1 MKSVGIITLI
11 PFPIQDNLNRHPA
24 TTIEGIVMNQT
35 QGIEKTMYGLS
46 IISALSGKDVII
58 AWLVAAIVVT
68 SFALAA

>member
-1 MKSVGIITLI
+1 
-11 PFPIQDNLNRHPA
+11 
-24 TTIEGIVMNQT
+24 MNQT